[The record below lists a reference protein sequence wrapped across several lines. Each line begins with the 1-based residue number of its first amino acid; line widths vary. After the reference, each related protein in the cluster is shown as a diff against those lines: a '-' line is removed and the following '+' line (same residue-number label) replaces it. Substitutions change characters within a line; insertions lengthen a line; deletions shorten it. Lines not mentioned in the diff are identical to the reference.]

1 MNELKIFEESF
12 KNNKKM
18 VIIRRE
24 LLNDDNE
31 IEEGDFHV
39 KQKFLT
45 YLIQALQLLAINE
58 KMKTKIFVEHSAL
71 QTLKTIIFH
80 GFDIEKRR
88 AIRLLSQLCFD
99 EEILDVVKKD
109 TELND
114 YLKELSENKEN
125 KVHKDVVK
133 ACKETRWI
141 LTELNEEEKEPE
153 KIETKTPTTEQHIM
167 ISYNRMSR
175 EICLKIK
182 DDLEKLGLKVWID
195 VTNIH
200 GKI

>member
-1 MNELKIFEESF
+1 MRELKFFEESF
-12 KNNKKM
+12 NTNQKM
-18 VIIRRE
+18 VVIRRE
-24 LLNDDNE
+24 LVNDDNE

-58 KMKTKIFVEHSAL
+58 KMKTKIFVEH
-71 QTLKTIIFH
+71 
-80 GFDIEKRR
+80 
-88 AIRLLSQLCFD
+88 
-99 EEILDVVKKD
+99 

-114 YLKELSENKEN
+114 YLKELSENKAN

-141 LTELNEEEKEPE
+141 LTELDEKDEYS
-153 KIETKTPTTEQHIM
+153 TKTESKTDEQHIM

-175 EICLKIK
+175 GLCLKIK
-182 DDLEKLGLKVWID
+182 EDLEKLGLRVWID
-195 VTNIH
+195 VTGIH
-200 GKI
+200 GN